1 MKIKKGEKL
10 RKPRLKPFLAIAIS
24 ISFVF
29 CIPKAHAENEDITE
43 AGDYLQIILP
53 AIAGLST
60 FVAGN
65 PEGGWVDREG
75 LYQFT
80 KSLSSSL
87 VTMGIGKQVSKKL
100 RPDASDNASHP
111 SGHTTAAFAG
121 AGFIDQ
127 RYGHGWGIPALLAAG
142 FVGYSRV
149 QSYNHFMD
157 DVTAGA
163 SIGMMYNWLFVTPQS
178 ESSNV
183 FVLPMVVDGGYGLSL
198 NVTDSI
204 KTGAKVKQSAFKT
217 PKFRYD
223 FLFGPAFLDKNEI
236 TASSDTG
243 TTFDLADFDKIND
256 PTSTA
261 AIDFSYYMDDRHTF
275 SLYFSPYESRDV
287 GTFKRPVSY
296 DGKIFPADTT
306 IYSDWLFYELRAG
319 WHYNLT
325 PASSWDVKVGAALAY
340 QYLETSLEMA
350 SGSVS
355 GKVKENLFLPLLNA
369 TLRYHITPKFSAGIR
384 AEGMYLS
391 NNSSLEAGAFLNY
404 RVTERWDFTA
414 GYTYWQRN
422 IDTSDIKNDV
432 VYYAPYLGVAFS
444 WL

>member
-1 MKIKKGEKL
+1 M
-10 RKPRLKPFLAIAIS
+10 RKSLLTPFFAIALPFF
-24 ISFVF
+24 FVF
-29 CIPKAHAENEDITE
+29 SPQPTHAENEDITE

-60 FVAGN
+60 LVAGN

-75 LYQFT
+75 LYQFS
-80 KSLSSSL
+80 KSLGSSL

-111 SGHTTAAFAG
+111 SGHTTSAFAG

-127 RYGHGWGIPALLAAG
+127 RYGHKWGIPALVAAG

-157 DVTAGA
+157 DVVAGA
-163 SIGMMYNWLFVTPQS
+163 SIGMMYNWLFVTPQY
-178 ESSNV
+178 ESGNI
-183 FVLPMVVDGGYGLSL
+183 FVLPMVVDGGYGLTL
-198 NVTDSI
+198 NITDGV
-204 KTGAKVKQSAFKT
+204 KTDAKVKPSSFRT
-217 PKFRYD
+217 PKFRYN
-223 FLFGPAFLDKNEI
+223 FLFGPAYLQRNEI
-236 TASSDTG
+236 TSPSDTG

-261 AIDFSYYMDDRHTF
+261 SIDFEYFMDDRNEF
-275 SLYFSPYESRDV
+275 SLFFSPYESRDQ
-287 GTFKRPVSY
+287 GTFNSPVSY

-306 IYSDWLFYELRAG
+306 IYSDWLLYELSVG
-319 WHYNLT
+319 WQYNLT

-340 QYLETSLEMA
+340 QYLETALETA

-355 GKVKENLFLPLLNA
+355 GKVKEHLFLPLLNA
-369 TLRYHITPKFSAGIR
+369 MLSYHITPRFSAGIK

-391 NNSSLEAGAFLNY
+391 SNSSLEAGAFLNY
-404 RVTERWDFTA
+404 RLTERWDFTA
-414 GYTYWQRN
+414 GYNYWHRN
-422 IDTSDIKNDV
+422 IDTSDINNDV
-432 VYYAPYLGVAFS
+432 VYHAPYLGVAFS

>member
-1 MKIKKGEKL
+1 MKFH
-10 RKPRLKPFLAIAIS
+10 RLKRMFALVVSSFFL
-24 ISFVF
+24 FVSL
-29 CIPKAHAENEDITE
+29 PAHAENEDITE

-53 AIAGLST
+53 AIAGVST
-60 FVAGN
+60 LFAGN

-80 KSLSSSL
+80 KSLTASL
-87 VTMGIGKQVSKKL
+87 ATMGVGKEISKKL
-100 RPDASDNASHP
+100 RPDASDRASHP

-163 SIGMMYNWLFVTPQS
+163 SIGLLYNWLFVTPQS
-178 ESSNV
+178 ESGNV
-183 FVLPMVVDGGYGLSL
+183 SVLPLVVDGGYGLSL
-198 NVTDSI
+198 NLTESVNTD
-204 KTGAKVKQSAFKT
+204 TTAKKKSMRS

-223 FLFGPAFLDKNEI
+223 FLFGPAYVVQNEI
-236 TASSDTG
+236 TAPADTG

-261 AIDFSYYMDDRHTF
+261 TIDIGYFMDDRNEF
-275 SLYFSPYESRDV
+275 DLFFSPYESRDR
-287 GTFKRPVSY
+287 GTFKSEVSY
-296 DGKIFPADTT
+296 GGQLFPADTT
-306 IYSDWLFYELRAG
+306 IYSDWLLYELSLG
-319 WHYNLT
+319 WRHNLT
-325 PASSWDVKVGAALAY
+325 PKGPWDLKVGAALAY
-340 QYLETSLEMA
+340 QYLETSLTTEDE
-350 SGSVS
+350 SVS
-355 GKVKENLFLPLLNA
+355 AEVKEHLFLPLVNA
-369 TLRYHITPKFSAGIR
+369 SLGFHFTPKLSAAIQ

-391 NNSSLEAGAFLNY
+391 NNASLEAGALVNY

-414 GYTYWQRN
+414 GYTYYQRN
-422 IDTSDIKNDV
+422 IDQSDIKNDV
-432 VYYAPYLGVAFS
+432 VYHAPYLGVAFS

>member
-1 MKIKKGEKL
+1 MIKSL
-10 RKPRLKPFLAIAIS
+10 QVPFVAFAL
-24 ISFVF
+24 SFFLVF
-29 CIPKAHAENEDITE
+29 SPQPADAENEDITE

-65 PEGGWVDREG
+65 PDGGGWDREG
-75 LYQFT
+75 TYQFT
-80 KSLSSSL
+80 KSLGASL
-87 VTMGIGKQVSKKL
+87 VTMGVGKQISKKL

-149 QSYNHFMD
+149 QSYNHFAD
-157 DVTAGA
+157 DVVAGA

-178 ESSNV
+178 EAGNV
-183 FVLPMVVDGGYGLSL
+183 FVLPMVVDGGYGLTL
-198 NVTDSI
+198 NITDGPKSDV
-204 KTGAKVKQSAFKT
+204 KAKRSGFQI
-217 PKFRYD
+217 PKFRYN
-223 FLFGPAFLDKNEI
+223 FLFGPAVLKNNEI
-236 TASSDTG
+236 TAPSDTG
-243 TTFDLADFDKIND
+243 TTFDLADFDQIND

-261 AIDFSYYMDDRHTF
+261 AIDFSYYMNDRHEF
-275 SLYFSPYESRDV
+275 SLFFSPYENRDR
-287 GTFKRPVSY
+287 GTFDRPVAY

-306 IYSDWLFYELRAG
+306 IYSDWLLYELRAG

-325 PASSWDVKVGAALAY
+325 PSGPWGVKVGAALAY
-340 QYLETSLEMA
+340 QYLETSLETA
-350 SGSVS
+350 SQSVS
-355 GKVKENLFLPLLNA
+355 GKVKDTLFLPLLNA
-369 TLRYHITPKFSAGIR
+369 TLSYHITPRFSAGIQ

-391 NNSSLEAGAFLNY
+391 RNSSLEAGAFLNY
-404 RVTERWDFTA
+404 RLTERWDFTA
-414 GYTYWQRN
+414 GYNYWHRN
-422 IDTSDIKNDV
+422 IDTSDINNDV
-432 VYYAPYLGVAFS
+432 VYHAPYIGVGFS